1 MLGTATMESS
11 ADLMRYLIWGGIVGI
26 GVLFAIVDLRWTR
39 RPLFAVLLAAGII
52 GGLIIT
58 NVSPFTFAGGD
69 HYMEGVLLF
78 AGSALALAGYAA
90 AVVGQLARQVWGRLW
105 KRS

>member
-1 MLGTATMESS
+1 MESS
-11 ADLMRYLIWGGIVGI
+11 ADLMRYLIWGGIVAVGALL
-26 GVLFAIVDLRWTR
+26 GIVDVRWTR
-39 RPLFAVLLAAGII
+39 RPFFGVLLAAGII

-58 NVSPFTFAGGD
+58 SVSPFTFAGGD

-90 AVVGQLARQVWGRLW
+90 TVIGQLVRQGWGRLW

>member
-1 MLGTATMESS
+1 MGSS
-11 ADLMRYLIWGGIVGI
+11 ADLVRYLVWAGIVAI
-26 GVLFAIVDLRWTR
+26 GGLLGIVDLRWTR
-39 RPLFAVLLAAGII
+39 RPLFGLLLAAGII

-58 NVSPFTFAGGD
+58 RVSPFTFAGGD
-69 HYMEGVLLF
+69 HYMEGVILS

-90 AVVGQLARQVWGRLW
+90 AIIWHFVRQLWGRAW